1 MVASKLRIRSDAIAI
16 ARCFL
21 FASTV
26 LMVPYLH
33 ADELPLD
40 LALVDREHVGFVQIR
55 LADLWKSESF
65 AAVRMLV
72 AKAGPEMVKVFDERF
87 VHVPASADRLM
98 MIFAADTQEANPLRD
113 PILVVTTSQ
122 PFDRAK
128 LIKGLLPKG
137 LESKTGPWTRFADA
151 ERATTLCLLDPRTFA
166 IGPTAAMDQ
175 LAVKPRGRAG
185 KLQRAVDF
193 AARGPSLVAALRPEF
208 FLAAIQEMRLP
219 QQLLAVAEAQSIL
232 VTARLSKDLR
242 MDFRLEF
249 ADPQHAMAG
258 QKGLRF
264 AIDQARK
271 QLQTARAE
279 MESLVKGQEAG
290 QVGSGSDRPKAAAG
304 LLGLGVIELLD
315 EQIVKLP
322 LERKGIGVTMSLEL
336 PMAYNPRSRQGG
348 NQVQAPISTEPP
360 PPAPDWK
367 ASLNRT
373 ADLAKG
379 MDPMPLHEAVENFR
393 DLFQV
398 PITINGK
405 AFQKDLKI
413 DDVESFRVSL
423 PVMFG
428 ASLKEIMQRISKQVH
443 GVCRLSGD
451 HLEIVPWTRAFPILP
466 LIGTVF
472 RLEDGRRRVLAM
484 SGH

>member
-1 MVASKLRIRSDAIAI
+1 MVAGKLRICPNAIGI
-16 ARCFL
+16 ARGFL

-26 LMVPYLH
+26 LMVPRLH

-87 VHVPASADRLM
+87 VNVPSSADRLTV
-98 MIFAADTQEANPLRD
+98 IFAANTQGANPLSA

-122 PFDRAK
+122 PFDRAM

-137 LESKTGPWTRFADA
+137 VESKTGPWTRFADA

-208 FLAAIQEMRLP
+208 FLPAIQEMGLP

-232 VTARLSKDLR
+232 VTARLSNVAHVEFR
-242 MDFRLEF
+242 MEF
-249 ADPQHAMAG
+249 ADPQHAMTGKAG
-258 QKGLRF
+258 VRF

-271 QLQTARAE
+271 RLQTARAE
-279 MESLVKGQEAG
+279 MESVVKGQEAG
-290 QVGSGSDRPKAAAG
+290 KVGSGEDLPKAAAG
-304 LLGLGVIELLD
+304 LLCLGLIEMLD
-315 EQIVKLP
+315 EQLTKLP
-322 LERKGIGVTMSLEL
+322 LERKGIAVTMSLEL
-336 PMAYNPRSRQGG
+336 PMAYNPRARPGG

-360 PPAPDWK
+360 PHAPDWK
-367 ASLNRT
+367 ASLDKT

-379 MDPMPLHEAVENFR
+379 MDPLPLQEAVENFR

-405 AFQKDLKI
+405 AFQKDLRI
-413 DDVESFRVSL
+413 DDIESFRVSL

-443 GVCRLSGD
+443 GACRVSGD
-451 HLEIVPWTRAFPILP
+451 HLEIVPWTRLP
-466 LIGTVF
+466 NSAAYWDRF
-472 RLEDGRRRVLAM
+472 RLEAGRRRVLAM
-484 SGH
+484 GGH

>member
-1 MVASKLRIRSDAIAI
+1 MAAGKLRIRADAIRI
-16 ARCFL
+16 ARVLL
-21 FASTV
+21 FATA
-26 LMVPYLH
+26 LWMVPCLD

-40 LALVDREHVGFVQIR
+40 LSLVDREHVGFVQIR
-55 LADLWKSESF
+55 LTDLWKSESF

-87 VHVPASADRLM
+87 VHVPSSADRLTV
-98 MIFAADTQEANPLRD
+98 IFAADTQGANPLRA

-137 LESKTGPWTRFADA
+137 VESKTGPWTRFAEA

-185 KLQRAVDF
+185 KLQRGVDF

-208 FLAAIQEMRLP
+208 FLPAIQEMGLP
-219 QQLLAVAEAQSIL
+219 RQLLAVAEAQSIL
-232 VTARLSKDLR
+232 VTARLSNEARVDVR
-242 MDFRLEF
+242 IEF

-258 QKGLRF
+258 KEGVRF
-264 AIDQARK
+264 AIDLARK
-271 QLQTARAE
+271 WLQTARAE

-290 QVGSGSDRPKAAAG
+290 QVGSGADLPKAAAG
-304 LLGLGVIELLD
+304 LLGLGVIESLD

-322 LERKGIGVTMSLEL
+322 LERKGIAVTMSMEL
-336 PMAYNPRSRQGG
+336 PMAYNPRSRPGG
-348 NQVQAPISTEPP
+348 NQVQAPILTEPP

-367 ASLNRT
+367 ASLDKT

-379 MDPMPLHEAVENFR
+379 MDPLPLREAVENLR

-405 AFQKDLKI
+405 AFQKDLRIKNI
-413 DDVESFRVSL
+413 ESFRVSL

-443 GVCRLSGD
+443 GVCRVSRD

-466 LIGTVF
+466 L
-472 RLEDGRRRVLAM
+472 
-484 SGH
+484 